1 MAWDPPSAFSAGAV
15 LTAAQ
20 MNQVR
25 DSLRYLKGLDGAVT
39 LSDALIATMLE
50 SNSVGRMKVWATPSA
65 SPLTTSYQVIVPDGT
80 GDATQTACVV
90 GVARS
95 SGSAVAEAFLIGA
108 STGTTRVWTTSIA
121 TALKDITLDVQS
133 SGEVR
138 IYLANSPTANGHIV
152 LACLWR

>member
-1 MAWDPPSAFSAGAV
+1 MAWDPPSAFTAGAV

-25 DSLRYLKGLDGAVT
+25 NSLRYLKGLDGAVT

-50 SNSVGRMKVWATPSA
+50 SNSVGRMKVWATPSG
-65 SPLTTSYQVIVPDGT
+65 SPLTTSAQVVVPDGS
-80 GDATQTACVV
+80 GDATQGAMFV

-95 SGSAVAEAFLIGA
+95 ASAAVAESFVMGA
-108 STGTTRVWTTSIA
+108 ATGTTKSWTTSIA
-121 TALKDITLDVQS
+121 TTLKDIVLDVQS

-138 IYLANSPTANGHIV
+138 IYLANSPTANAHIV